1 METYIV
7 NRYKNDVVEYMKYIL
22 IEPLKSILNNYGYIT
37 YPNVVINTNNPPY
50 IKCTTYLID
59 INRDFSKRI
68 DTSLLFISNK
78 IKSDIRNEK
87 LNILIDER
95 K

>member
-1 METYIV
+1 MEIYIASV
-7 NRYKNDVVEYMKYIL
+7 YENSIIKYNKSESDIYNRLLEID
-22 IEPLKSILNNYGYIT
+22 GYII
-37 YPNVVINTNNPPY
+37 YQ
-50 IKCTTYLID
+50 ID
-59 INRDFSKRI
+59 INCAVYIIDICNDFSKNI
-68 DTSLLFISNK
+68 DPRLLHISNK